1 MTGVRSTKSSAMPLA
16 PYDIQH
22 CFIARITTRGDYEKG
37 SYLYYDPNHDTL
49 CYNLALIPRLHYLV
63 AVGYFKV
70 RAATPKRAM
79 IYLAD

>member
-1 MTGVRSTKSSAMPLA
+1 VTGVRSTKSVSSAA
-16 PYDIQH
+16 ASYDINH
-22 CFIARITTRGDYEKG
+22 CFIARITTRGDYETG
-37 SYLYYDPNHDTL
+37 SYLYIDANHDTL